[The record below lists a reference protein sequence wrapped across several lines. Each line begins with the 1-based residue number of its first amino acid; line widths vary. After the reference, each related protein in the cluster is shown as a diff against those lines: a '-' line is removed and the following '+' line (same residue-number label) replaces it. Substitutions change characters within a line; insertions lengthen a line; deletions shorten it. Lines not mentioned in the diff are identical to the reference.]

1 MEGMM
6 KGMDTKFLVVEPD
19 CLARTAEILPQINTK
34 GLPVL
39 LVCDEHTRKVAG
51 ERVAGILKARG
62 IPCEEFVLKP
72 GPYKMVTADY
82 EGVELIRDR
91 LKSPGA
97 FALVVGSGTLNDLVK
112 RASGELEQPYICV
125 GTASSMDGYCSFG
138 ASLVYQGYKT
148 TLPCPP
154 PAAVI
159 ADTAIL
165 KAAPYEMTASGYG
178 DLYAKL
184 AAGVDWMLADRLGIE
199 KIHRESWD
207 LVQKDLPS
215 WVASPEKLRR
225 GDDEAFSALFKGLT
239 MAGLAMQVYKDSRPA
254 SGAEHMISHV
264 WEMRH
269 LSRPDGVPYS
279 HGFKVSVGTS
289 LTVPLMMAL
298 YRLDP
303 AEISPAACLKR
314 RESWEDRQAAVERFF
329 PDPKIGATVLKVC
342 RDKWLDPGALERR
355 METLREILPELRAF
369 AGERLASPEK
379 VTGDLKKAG
388 CPTTVEEFGLTRRDL
403 KETVMKAQMI
413 RARYTSLDAI
423 YETGLLPELLDRLF

>member
-1 MEGMM
+1 ME
-6 KGMDTKFLVVEPD
+6 GMDTKFLVVEPD
-19 CLARTAEILPQINTK
+19 CLGRTAEILPLINTG

-39 LVCDEHTRKVAG
+39 LVCDEHTKKAAG
-51 ERVAGILKARG
+51 EKVAGILKGAG
-62 IPCEEFVLKP
+62 IVYEEFVLKP

-91 LKSPGA
+91 LKAAGA
-97 FALVVGSGTLNDLVK
+97 FAVAVGSGTLNDLVK
-112 RASGELEQPYICV
+112 RASAELERPYLCV

-138 ASLVYQGYKT
+138 ASLVYNGYKT
-148 TLPCPP
+148 TMPCSP
-154 PAAVI
+154 PAAVV
-159 ADTAIL
+159 ADTNIL

-207 LVQKDLPS
+207 LVQKDLPA

-225 GDDEAFSALFKGLT
+225 GDGDAFSALFKGLT

-264 WEMRH
+264 WEMGH

-289 LTVPLMMAL
+289 LTVPLMTAF
-298 YRLDP
+298 YSLDP
-303 AEISPAACLKR
+303 AELAPAACLAR

-329 PDPKIGATVLKVC
+329 PDPKIGGTVLKVC
-342 RDKWLDPGALERR
+342 RDKWLDAGALEKR
-355 METLREILPELRAF
+355 METLCGVLPELRGF
-369 AGERLASPEK
+369 AGERLVSPEK
-379 VTGDLKKAG
+379 VIGDLKNAG

-423 YETGLLPELLDRLF
+423 YEAGLLPELLDRLF